1 MKEKL
6 VKSKTL
12 QKQKEF
18 MKARKNKNKKLI

>member
-18 MKARKNKNKKLI
+18 MKVRKNKNKKLI